1 MRDLT
6 ERVSEKEEDLAALKK
21 LFVDKLRELE
31 SSFVE
36 LSQDM
41 IDSESVQQEAVASRK
56 ASYHQ
61 AKQQQALSQKSNQA
75 RDLEKSLEH
84 IVGRIDD
91 DYDEQIE
98 QLVALNEQLSDEN
111 RELREHVKDLSK
123 ELESNSDMDV
133 MRQQFQELHD
143 IALSK
148 EEALKEVTEEKLAID
163 AQMKKLNGKLEEL
176 KSKVEF
182 LTQALSMSGSNY
194 NMQD

>member
-6 ERVSEKEEDLAALKK
+6 ERVSEKEEDLAGLKK

-41 IDSESVQQEAVASRK
+41 IDSDAVQQEAVASRK

-75 RDLEKSLEH
+75 RDLERSLEH

-148 EEALKEVTEEKLAID
+148 EEALKEVTEEKLATD

>member
-6 ERVSEKEEDLAALKK
+6 ERVSEKEEDLAGLKK

-75 RDLEKSLEH
+75 RDLERSLEH

-148 EEALKEVTEEKLAID
+148 EEALKEVTEEKLATD

>member
-6 ERVSEKEEDLAALKK
+6 ERVSEKEEDLAGLKK

-75 RDLEKSLEH
+75 RDLERSLEH

-148 EEALKEVTEEKLAID
+148 EEALKEVTEEKLATD
-163 AQMKKLNGKLEEL
+163 AQMKKLNGKHEEL

>member
-61 AKQQQALSQKSNQA
+61 AKQQQAFSQKSNQA
-75 RDLEKSLEH
+75 RDLERSLEH

-148 EEALKEVTEEKLAID
+148 EEALKEVTEEKLATD